1 MVRQNV
7 HGDARYG
14 MQIKDSSTK
23 KMSPPILYQITKS
36 MLILVQMRKYIHV
49 KKGQQMNSE
58 SITISTL
65 LWSSVS
71 FKVDERWEVALVEA
85 PCVSVLPGLNLSL
98 LHDVFFSPCPV
109 SAGK

>member
-1 MVRQNV
+1 MHELKFLKNTIVRQNV

-23 KMSPPILYQITKS
+23 KMSPPILNQITKS

-65 LWSSVS
+65 Y
-71 FKVDERWEVALVEA
+71 AEA
-85 PCVSVLPGLNLSL
+85 YHL
-98 LHDVFFSPCPV
+98 
-109 SAGK
+109 K